1 MMTSDYALLRDMQ
14 RLRQAVQCAVGGG
27 HVLLVGP
34 PGSGKTMLTRRMA
47 ALLPAMAWREH
58 MELALIWGCCMG
70 LAHLGS
76 PSFDDLKA
84 GRRPFRAPHHT
95 VSAYGLGGHM
105 GSASPWE
112 TRRGLHPGEVSLAHS
127 GILFLDDMEE
137 FSRPALDRLIEPLVD
152 GQVTFGT
159 RSARY
164 ILPAKF
170 TLVAAV
176 SDLDVYERRVPE
188 PVRNAFSTVCIM
200 PEAPRCIPG
209 AVSQL
214 CNEIDALNGRR

>member
-1 MMTSDYALLRDMQ
+1 MTSDYALFRDTQ
-14 RLRQAVQCAVGGG
+14 RLREAVQCAVGGG

-34 PGSGKTMLTRRMA
+34 PGSGKTMLALRMA

-70 LAHLGS
+70 LARLGS

-95 VSAYGLGGHM
+95 VSAYGLGGKM
-105 GSASPWE
+105 GGVSPWE

-127 GILFLDDMEE
+127 GILFLDDIEE
-137 FSRPALDRLIEPLVD
+137 FSRPALDRLIEPLAD

-159 RSARY
+159 RSARS

-176 SDLDVYERRVPE
+176 SDMALYERRVPE

-200 PEAPRCIPG
+200 PQVGRHLPEA
-209 AVSQL
+209 VTQL